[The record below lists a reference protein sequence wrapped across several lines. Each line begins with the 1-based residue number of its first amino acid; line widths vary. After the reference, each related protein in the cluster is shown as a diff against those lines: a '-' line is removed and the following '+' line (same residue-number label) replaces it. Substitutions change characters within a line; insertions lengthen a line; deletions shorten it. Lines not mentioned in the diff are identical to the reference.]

1 MGNQGLFLYNKN
13 MKQIIDILKS
23 KEDLKYRKIQL
34 NILPNVE
41 PERIIGVRTPE
52 LRDLAK
58 KMDVET
64 AKKFLGELP
73 HYYFEENQLHSF
85 LISKIKDYKECLT
98 KVNEFLPYIDN
109 WATCD
114 QLSPKAFIKN
124 KAALISEIYK
134 WLKIN
139 HVYTKRFAI
148 EMLMTH
154 FLDDDFKEEYLE
166 LVASI
171 KSEEYYLNMMIA
183 WYFATALAKQYD
195 SSIKYIKDKR
205 LSAWVHNKTI
215 QKAVESYRITDEQ
228 KIYLKTLKVQKN

>member
-1 MGNQGLFLYNKN
+1 
-13 MKQIIDILKS
+13 MKQIVDILKS

-85 LISKIKDYKECLT
+85 LISKIKDYKECLA

-183 WYFATALAKQYD
+183 WYFATALAKQYN

>member
-1 MGNQGLFLYNKN
+1 

-23 KEDLKYRKIQL
+23 KQDLKYRQMQL
-34 NILPNVE
+34 SIIPNIE
-41 PERIIGVRTPE
+41 GDRIIGVRTPE
-52 LRDLAK
+52 LRNLAKELSGGDLAK
-58 KMDVET
+58 E
-64 AKKFLGELP
+64 FLNELP
-73 HYYFEENQLHSF
+73 HYYFEENQLDSF
-85 LISKIKDYKECLT
+85 LISRIKDYKECLT
-98 KVNEFLPYIDN
+98 AVNKFLPYIDN

-124 KAALISEIYK
+124 KAALINEIKK

-148 EMLMTH
+148 EMLMSH
-154 FLDDDFKEEYLE
+154 YLDEDFREEYLE
-166 LVASI
+166 LVANV

-205 LSAWVHNKTI
+205 LSPWAHNKTI

-228 KIYLKTLKVQKN
+228 KKYLKTLKISK

>member
-1 MGNQGLFLYNKN
+1 

-34 NILPNVE
+34 NILPNIE

-73 HYYFEENQLHSF
+73 HSYFEENQLHSF
-85 LISKIKDYKECLT
+85 LISKIKDYKECLA

-124 KAALISEIYK
+124 KGALISEIYK

-139 HVYTKRFAI
+139 HVYTQRFAI

-183 WYFATALAKQYD
+183 WYLATALAKQYD